1 MTYGCE
7 PRLHVLHKPESS
19 TLAGIFVASNLW
31 HADWQLSC
39 DWNTGILISWQPG
52 IAAVFG
58 YSLSTGCYQIIV
70 DKLDSVGGRFF
81 TMVWSS
87 AIGVKKG
94 ELIVICNF
102 WPWLEC
108 KVGLF
113 VLCSFLKSGILYLEW
128 VINLKL
134 WKYDWCKPIWLMY
147 SWSYNFNMMTS
158 SVLLL

>member
-31 HADWQLSC
+31 HAAWQLSC
-39 DWNTGILISWQPG
+39 DWNAGILISWQPG

-94 ELIVICNF
+94 ELIVTFDHDLNARLVYLCYVVFSNQEFCI
-102 WPWLEC
+102 WS
-108 KVGLF
+108 GL
-113 VLCSFLKSGILYLEW
+113 S
-128 VINLKL
+128 
-134 WKYDWCKPIWLMY
+134 
-147 SWSYNFNMMTS
+147 T
-158 SVLLL
+158 